1 MLASRFQL
9 EVKARGHLAL
19 KRKSDVS
26 KNNRYRLHPDLL
38 RGRNIAFDI
47 ALEAGVLG
55 GKFFPLLR
63 LRQAQLGNDTHCSDE
78 WLRERGSDRDR
89 FVEHPRRVA
98 RPF

>member
-9 EVKARGHLAL
+9 HEVKARGHLAL
-19 KRKSDVS
+19 RRKSDVS
-26 KNNRYRLHPDLL
+26 KNHRYRLHPDLL

-63 LRQAQLGNDTHCSDE
+63 HGQIQLSVVTHYSDE
-78 WLRERGSDRDR
+78 WVRERNSDRDR
-89 FVEHPRRVA
+89 FIEHPGRIA
-98 RPF
+98 